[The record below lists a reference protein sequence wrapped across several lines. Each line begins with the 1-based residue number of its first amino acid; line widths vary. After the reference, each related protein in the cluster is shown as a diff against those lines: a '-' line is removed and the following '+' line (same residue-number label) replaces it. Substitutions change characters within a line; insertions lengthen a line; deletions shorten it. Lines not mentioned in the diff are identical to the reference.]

1 MGVAH
6 PHPSKGL
13 PRVAY
18 LHIETHVSQIPKR
31 KGAVCGDVVRVER
44 TADSTTLICSDGVG
58 SGVRAN
64 VAANLCVSRLLEYQ
78 RLGHSVRE
86 AFTSLVRTMN
96 EMIDREGHAGSSYFP
111 YAVFSVVHIL
121 REGQTTLLTYEM
133 PPPILISRHGANV
146 VEQRTHTVGRSLVG
160 EAVCTLEQGDGI
172 LVVSDGITQA
182 GLGRGLPMGWGIE
195 GACRHIRSLVSFAVP
210 RKRIPEEVLKQAL
223 QVTSEQTSPGDDC
236 TVALASCRNGK
247 VVNVFTGPPVNPKD
261 DIKLVSNFLHTAGKK
276 IVCGGT
282 TAGIVGRVSKRP
294 VKLVQDHLS
303 AICPPH
309 YEIKGIDLVTE
320 GAVTL
325 NQVYNVLDEDPARLE
340 TESGVR
346 KLCELI
352 HPADRVNFTVGSASN
367 PGSGDISFQQ
377 QGILPRSTII
387 PLIAEKLLAK
397 GKLVV
402 VEWA

>member
-1 MGVAH
+1 MGGDPPRHSEGQH
-6 PHPSKGL
+6 PVP
-13 PRVAY
+13 Y
-18 LHIETHVSQIPKR
+18 LHVETHVSQVPKR
-31 KGAVCGDVVRVER
+31 KGAVCGDVVRIER
-44 TADSTTLICSDGVG
+44 NADSTTLICSDGVG

-64 VAANLCVSRLLEYQ
+64 VAATLCVSRLLEYL

-86 AFTSLVRTMN
+86 AFSSLVRTMN
-96 EMIDREGHAGSSYFP
+96 QMLERDAKTTSSYFP
-111 YAVFSVVHIL
+111 YAVFTVVHIL

-133 PPPILISRHGANV
+133 PPPILISRHGAAVV
-146 VEQRTHTVGRSLVG
+146 VERTHTVGRSLVG
-160 EAVCTLEQGDGI
+160 EAVCSLEPGDGI

-195 GACRHIRSLVSFAVP
+195 GTCDHVRGLVSFATP
-210 RKRIPEEVLKQAL
+210 RARIPEEVLKQAL

-236 TVALASCRNGK
+236 TVALAACRKGK
-247 VVNVFTGPPVNPKD
+247 VVNVLTGPPVNPKD
-261 DIKLVSNFLHTAGKK
+261 DTKVVISFLQSHGKK
-276 IVCGGT
+276 LVCGGT
-282 TAGIVGRVSKRP
+282 TAGIVGRVSKRQ
-294 VKLVQDHLS
+294 VTMVQDHLS
-303 AICPPH
+303 PICPPH

-325 NQVYNVLDEDPARLE
+325 NQVYNVLDADPSRLE

-346 KLCELI
+346 KLAELI
-352 HPADRVNFTVGSASN
+352 HSADRVNFTVGGASN

-387 PLIAEKLLAK
+387 PLLAEKLLAK

-402 VEWA
+402 VDWV

>member
-1 MGVAH
+1 MDAAL
-6 PHPSKGL
+6 PRPSKRQL
-13 PRVAY
+13 SVAY
-18 LHIETHVSQIPKR
+18 LHVETHVNQIPKR
-31 KGAVCGDVVRVER
+31 KGAVCGDVVRIER
-44 TADSTTLICSDGVG
+44 TAECTTLICSDGVG

-64 VAANLCVSRLLEYQ
+64 VAANLCVARLLEYH

-96 EMIDREGHAGSSYFP
+96 QMLEQDAHTNSSYFP
-111 YAVFSVVHIL
+111 YAVFTVVHIL

-146 VEQRTHTVGRSLVG
+146 VEQRTHTVGKSLVG

-195 GACRHIRSLVSFAVP
+195 GTCRHVRSLVSFAVP
-210 RKRIPEEVLKQAL
+210 HVRIPEEVLKQAL
-223 QVTSEQTSPGDDC
+223 QVTSDQSSPGDDC
-236 TVALASCRNGK
+236 TVALASCRKGK
-247 VVNVFTGPPVNPKD
+247 VVNVLTGPPVNPSEDTK
-261 DIKLVSNFLHTAGKK
+261 VVGRFLQTTGKK
-276 IVCGGT
+276 VVCGGT
-282 TAGIVGRVSKRP
+282 TSGVVGRISRRQ
-294 VKLVQDHLS
+294 VKLVQDRLS
-303 AICPPH
+303 PICPPH

-325 NQVYNVLDEDPARLE
+325 NQVFNVLDEDPSRLE
-340 TESGVR
+340 IESGVR
-346 KLCELI
+346 KLCELL
-352 HPADRVNFTVGSASN
+352 HSADRINFTVGRASN

-402 VEWA
+402 VDWT